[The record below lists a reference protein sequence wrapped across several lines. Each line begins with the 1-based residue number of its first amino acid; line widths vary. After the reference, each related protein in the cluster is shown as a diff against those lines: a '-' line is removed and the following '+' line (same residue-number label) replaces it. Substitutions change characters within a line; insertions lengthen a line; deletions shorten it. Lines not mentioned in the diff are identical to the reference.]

1 VPSRENINFGLYTG
15 IGNRLLLTAFACI
28 ALVAGNLLQGSSPEG
43 IMFELELS
51 AIHNTEIKEKL
62 MIIIR

>member
-1 VPSRENINFGLYTG
+1 VPSRENINFGLYAG

-28 ALVAGNLLQGSSPEG
+28 ALGAGNPLQGSSPEG

-51 AIHNTEIKEKL
+51 AIQNTEIKENL
-62 MIIIR
+62 MIILR